1 MIIRITFNDNDYT
14 EDLKEYWN
22 DFWFKNYYYNIKELE
37 DKNDKD
43 SLKKY
48 KDIRIEMDELLEK
61 AVFNE
66 KDMTEDE
73 LKRFKEILTES
84 IFAFLNSNFD
94 YVIDYLK
101 ANFSIDYVSKVD
113 DVWENDEVLYY
124 FLSSKQMIVL

>member
-22 DFWFKNYYYNIKELE
+22 DFWFKNYYYNIKELK